1 MIVHDNSNKERT
13 ESFEPLPHGGEKGES
28 PAEAVMRMAGGFA
41 MTQVLVTA
49 VQSGI
54 ADFMSGRECTAEEI
68 GRALHLNARA
78 LYRFMR
84 MMVVLDLLV
93 EIGEGRF
100 RLSEAG
106 QLICADHP
114 QSIRERIAYIGAIN
128 YPVAGAAIHSLR
140 TGETAF
146 DHVFGKPFFEHLA
159 QEPKLGRAFNGLMQ
173 RGIEARIAGV
183 SGAHD
188 FSQARHIVDLGGGNG
203 ALLSSILAS
212 APRSTGT
219 IFDLPGV
226 IAEARQRLV
235 DSPLGARMALVE
247 GDLFAGHYPTGA
259 DLYILSNIIHDW
271 NDDQAQIIL
280 RHCAQA
286 MGPDG
291 ELILVEETMPMSVL
305 DSPSTVAND
314 YSMLLLTGGLERSED
329 EYRALLARSG
339 LALFQVTP
347 FAVRSN
353 DRRRKGHWAL
363 LHCRAN

>member
-1 MIVHDNSNKERT
+1 MIVHDNSSKARA
-13 ESFEPLPHGGEKGES
+13 ESVEPPSGGGGSAES
-28 PAEAVMRMAGGFA
+28 PAEAVTRMAGGFA

-49 VQSGI
+49 VRAGI
-54 ADFMSGRECTAEEI
+54 ADFMGERECTADEI
-68 GRALHLNARA
+68 GRALGLDVRA

-93 EIGEGRF
+93 ETGDRRF
-100 RLSEAG
+100 RLSDAG
-106 QLICADHP
+106 QLIRADHP
-114 QSIRERIAYIGAIN
+114 QSMHERIAYIGAIN

-146 DHVFGKPFFEHLA
+146 DHVFGKPFFDHLA
-159 QEPKLGRAFNGLMQ
+159 QEPALGRAFNGLMQ
-173 RGIEARIAGV
+173 RGVEARIAGV

-203 ALLSSILAS
+203 ALLASILAS

-219 IFDLPGV
+219 VFDLPGV
-226 IAEARQRLV
+226 IAQARQRLA
-235 DSPLGARMALVE
+235 DSPLGARIGFAE
-247 GDLFAGHYPTGA
+247 GDLFAGGYPAGA

-271 NDDQAQIIL
+271 NDDQAQVIL

-286 MGPDG
+286 MGPGG
-291 ELILVEETMPMSVL
+291 ELILVEELLPASVL

-314 YSMLLLTGGLERSED
+314 YSMLLLTGGLERNED